1 MMFGSRVRYGI
12 SYKQNQK
19 SFDIYRRKYMHNL
32 KVCVNSENFEG
43 GKSVE
48 IVTMN
53 IFLVSQIDKV
63 LMFDSDK
70 YQTGRL

>member
-1 MMFGSRVRYGI
+1 
-12 SYKQNQK
+12 
-19 SFDIYRRKYMHNL
+19 MHNL